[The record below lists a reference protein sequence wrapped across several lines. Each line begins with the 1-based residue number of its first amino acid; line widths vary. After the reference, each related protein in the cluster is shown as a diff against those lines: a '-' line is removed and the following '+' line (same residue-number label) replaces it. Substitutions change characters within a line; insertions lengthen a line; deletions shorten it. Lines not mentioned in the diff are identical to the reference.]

1 MPIFSTLFAHH
12 LPVNKLS
19 MNLKGNFW
27 WWRQILLEKG
37 KALFKVIIHIFL
49 LQLFMFF
56 FFFASVNKNLVLCS
70 ALKIQKTWC
79 PQGTQSG
86 GAKGPSSGQEAAFSF
101 TITVRS
107 PEQVVSPG
115 LLLKGESPSNQT
127 CFACL
132 WQWYC
137 GKALIATLFLQQS
150 TFRNVLA

>member
-1 MPIFSTLFAHH
+1 MMTSNPSGKGQGTFQSYNSYFSPSTLH
-12 LPVNKLS
+12 V
-19 MNLKGNFW
+19 
-27 WWRQILLEKG
+27 
-37 KALFKVIIHIFL
+37 
-49 LQLFMFF
+49 F